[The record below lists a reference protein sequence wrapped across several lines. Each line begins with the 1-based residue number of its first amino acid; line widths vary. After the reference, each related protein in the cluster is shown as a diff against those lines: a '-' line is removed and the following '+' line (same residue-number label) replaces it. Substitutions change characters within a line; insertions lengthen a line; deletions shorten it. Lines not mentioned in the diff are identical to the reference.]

1 MRKSDTK
8 IISLSVPMKN
18 IVWNTYIIM
27 LYSMWEKIKYN
38 RTYTKIIKYGKRLYG
53 KYLNLYY
60 IHDQEFQKDL
70 MLGIIVGKKVGN
82 AVKRNK
88 IKRWIREYFNLYS
101 KDIGSAGAYVFIAQK
116 SSNLASWNEIKKD
129 ISLLIGKTKPRIYTY
144 RHR

>member
-1 MRKSDTK
+1 
-8 IISLSVPMKN
+8 
-18 IVWNTYIIM
+18 
-27 LYSMWEKIKYN
+27 MWEKIKYN

-129 ISLLIGKTKPRIYTY
+129 ISLLIEKTKPRIYTY